1 MKKSCRA
8 SGGSFSH
15 IMGRPKPPVKE
26 RTEPAMD
33 RDTRKQAQLACQI
46 SLGLMAG
53 IFSIVPTVAAS
64 PVQDTSSSLNT
75 GATVT
80 TSGTTTTV
88 AGNQT
93 NNVVAWKDFSVA
105 SGETVHFNGSTP
117 NARDYNYLNV
127 VTGANT
133 SRIAGTIEGGNNVYI
148 VNQHGVIIDKNATV
162 NVGNLYVSTK
172 AAATD
177 ADTVKAAITNNTG
190 SAVLSAATTGTAVS
204 DVVNLGTI
212 QAGNVQVEGKNI
224 RFLDSA
230 KVKTVNGGVNTNV
243 TLNARQADTTTGTA
257 AGYVHV
263 GNETGSDAGY
273 TSSGTID
280 YYTLVNNAEGLQNIN
295 NDLTKNYMLS
305 QNIDASSISN
315 FTPIGNSTSTPF
327 TGKFDGM
334 FYEVQNLNVN
344 TSGDAGLFGDTS
356 GARIENLGVT
366 GAKVATTGGNS
377 TAAGAI
383 VGHATDTTI
392 QNVYS
397 EQLNGVGGVSGKFA
411 GGLVGYM
418 GGTSSIASS
427 YNAAPVT
434 LESSGRGG
442 GLVGRMAAG
451 SITDAY
457 NTGAVTGS
465 TANNN
470 QGIAYI
476 SGTGTVTRVYN
487 TYRGLGLLNGDNR
500 VTSGKTFYTDATDVG
515 SDAAVSIANASHIST
530 YVKSGTQTNIADNSW
545 VDSNGNAA
553 VSSDGTTNTTWRIYE
568 GQSTPLLTAFF
579 QGTTTADYSYNYFP
593 KDGGTTATS
602 TGFHLAGKTATD
614 GVTTAA
620 NEGQDITGLTYN
632 GQYLK
637 IANPTTTTDSDGN
650 LVVKTSDDAD
660 TVKGYVTFGS
670 NVVSTDSNISINT
683 EGVKNVAIDGFGAVT
698 GQSLISSGQHGY
710 NIVGGNV
717 TIDRREV
724 TVDNDLSNKRLVKTY
739 DGTKNVSS
747 SDIASLF
754 SGATT
759 SGLIDGD
766 GTVTLTF
773 TGDAE
778 FSSKNAGKRD
788 VMLNGSVTLTNTS
801 GYNNYKL
808 SDASTASFSNA
819 TVTGIIKKKALTI
832 TTNSGVNLTREY
844 NGHNTQVAESG
855 LVTDAATAANVF
867 SLDGIVQNAVD
878 DTTNETR
885 ADTVTLGLQD
895 GVTYSGDYVD
905 ASTTN
910 GTTTYTKKYNADDHQ
925 VEYAGLKL
933 DGTDA
938 DNYYLVD
945 TSGNT
950 IYQTLLTGVTD
961 ADNVTDN
968 VAVSKNLYL
977 DGGKITKKNIAINS
991 FTQPSGTGAATKAYD
1006 GDAYYDTGEGTVL
1019 HSDDIVSYTDAD
1031 NNTTYDDINFTV
1043 AKATTGDDAGHSAWF
1058 STSTTGSDGNTV
1070 TTKAKNAGTDYDIT
1084 YNVKITGDDAQ
1095 NYTLNGSDIT
1105 LNQTETAD
1113 DGTTTSY
1120 ATGAVTGKTS
1130 DRIVNSITPRIIKL
1144 GLGTT
1149 TSGIDKEYDGN
1160 NTVYVTENGAKRSAL
1175 TMADGYV
1182 AYADGTTTNTSKDDA
1197 KTGDNLYKIIDGID
1211 GENVTLDITGTY
1223 ADADGN
1229 VHVDSSGDPA
1239 AQNITY
1245 TIALSGDTNGNYA
1258 LDDSGATSTTITSSN
1273 IVGGVTQ
1280 TEAVTPTGTITPR
1293 TITASIQTPLT
1304 KTYDTLAKT
1313 YYTYNGGI
1321 GGTKLTSD
1329 NITITSGN
1337 LVNDSDKASIFTDT
1351 VMDAINASGSY
1362 GYTDADGFHESAD
1375 VLTGDNA
1382 TNATARFTGFASGS
1396 NNYKL
1401 STEPVY
1407 ADGSKITPYEI
1418 TDIDLATNT
1427 ITKVY
1432 DATSKLATSADN
1444 QNAATTAASYISGIS
1459 ATHNGQQIDLSYT
1472 VGDDDAYYIHKSD
1485 TDTGTATK
1493 NVTEANAARFLV
1505 KIDTTSPNY
1514 TIASSLLNDG
1524 KVQLD
1529 TAAGTASITPRTVLA
1544 KVKDTSEVT
1553 KTYDGFSAL
1562 DHSDATKKG
1571 DNIVTLTDVD
1581 GTSAGLLTTLDN
1593 ATNTSTGKFRTKDV
1607 AYNHTYDADGN
1618 DTGSYQ
1624 KKDIDYYVTLDN
1636 GDTTTQGNYAI
1647 YAADTYNSAA
1657 NPGTAI
1663 AYNTQSDALK
1673 GQGTITA
1680 RTLKLGF
1687 EKVKKTY
1694 TGTTSLEDGDI
1705 KTVDD
1710 DLNETNGTVGEVKSY
1725 DGLITTNEN
1734 NASDV
1739 VTATTKLSDAD
1750 GNPVSHYDTASNG
1763 SNKTVTYNVSFTG
1776 ADVGNYCLAD
1786 NAAPLIAT
1794 TDANAK
1800 SYEATS
1806 ENNVIGK
1813 KAITSEDEIKVAFGD
1828 VTKVYDGSKNVQYDH
1843 TDTNVYFDGEQGS
1856 KDAKDYITTTDDNA
1870 TGLKIGG
1877 ISIATDKYSVVNDAT
1892 YNSSGTD
1899 ASTATFHFNLDA
1911 TVLDNFDFTALSSD
1925 VVNTDT
1931 GILTKSTTGTI
1942 TAKSF
1947 DFTFT
1952 PLENHSQVYNGTTT
1966 VVDNSQTTPTASAKD
1981 LSGTISNV
1989 AGLVDNQSA
1998 SVLNLAVAGDYDTK
2012 NAGTGKT
2019 ITYGVTF
2026 NNANYQFRTKTDN
2039 TTSPATVT
2047 SYDGTGTLTGTAA
2060 AGTMKYTGT
2069 GDIEQKTLTLN
2080 VSTPL
2085 EKVYDGTADVL
2096 DRSLATVKFDGLV
2109 NGETLTPKVDSSTG
2123 TEAVNGLTGTYT
2135 SSQTETYG
2143 QDEADVEWDASAN
2156 NGQGAA
2162 TYKAFKLANI
2172 DKAFENATGTAD
2184 KANYKL
2190 ADTITNAGN
2199 TVSYA
2204 KTENLGKITPLA
2216 ITMSN
2221 VTTSWVDPITKE
2233 YDNTKAV
2240 LNPKDYLHI
2249 NVSKTLDNGTAI
2261 STELKYNLQSAE
2273 YAGKDVG
2280 SYAVTYTFDGL
2291 QATSLRNFTLGTDVT
2306 SAYAAGQT
2314 ATHTGTIT
2322 PRKIYA
2328 QFDPDQTRALTTK
2341 EYNGDNTL
2349 TGADKTQAELT
2360 SYVKYSNLL
2369 SQTDGATDDGAVVNV
2384 VTTFDDK
2391 NVAYD
2396 ADGNVTTKA
2405 LNYKLSIGG
2414 DGVNAD
2420 NYAFYDGTTA
2430 SSDTSTALT
2439 NDTLTDAT
2447 GGKITQKQLTVT
2459 GASLAEK
2466 TYDTTDTVNNPSS
2479 ITFTLDGLVSGDSGF
2494 AITSGYVTGKYK
2506 DANVTR
2512 EEQSE
2517 TGVVAGQD
2525 TQGTNYYYKGVTYS
2539 GFENA
2544 LKKMRT
2550 NDGNT
2555 IAGNYKIADTVYFD
2569 EAKQAGVIKPLAITA
2584 DAIKEKW
2591 ATSITKPYDATT
2603 TVNNPKSQL
2612 TYSATVDGTTYDIA
2626 YDLASA
2632 VYNSKDV
2639 NAANMVTYTI
2649 NGIDTTA
2656 LRNYDMGDAA
2666 RNVIL
2671 GNNGVHTLTNGQTT
2685 SDNVTHTV
2693 AITPKV
2699 IDVALAKTELADK
2712 VYDATTA
2719 VKDRTNSLII
2729 DNGKDDGNVA
2739 GEAEADK
2746 VKVVLGEDYV
2756 YGSKNV
2762 GTQTVTYTAKLE
2774 NNDKGNYT
2782 LKDGA
2787 TTDKER
2793 DEKTLDATGE
2803 ITKRTVYV
2811 DFKDGTVP
2819 TIADKEYG
2827 ETTLMNVTKDNV
2839 DDAKREVLNPGNYR
2853 PLVVA
2858 ADADDDSGI
2867 LDSDVSVNTGDIKL
2881 SYANN
2886 GNVARMSDGTV
2897 TTQTVLFDNVALK
2910 DSTTNA
2916 SGNASNYEIK
2926 YLNSDHTAKNYDG
2939 DTVLAGKGKITPK
2952 TIQLSYDNATELAKE
2967 YDGKSD
2973 ASGATYTGVGKTL
2986 QQTLEAQEANLLLLN
3001 DTLNLTVT
3009 GDFTGTAKTAAN
3021 GGTADGTATRHSNAT
3036 EGVNDGELGVKAN
3049 VSWTNG
3055 NYDVTFGATDTSKA
3069 FDADTTATVAAN
3081 GGTEPDQFKFTKGV
3095 TTTQGTIT
3103 PKTLT
3108 MAGGNASKTYTGTSD
3123 IEANLTGEDAT
3134 GNTNAPITFD
3144 GIVDHDKNANSIAD
3158 LGTAKGTFYYKGTA
3172 HTADNEVADANDNE
3186 TDNDTERDVEWTVT
3200 LTNKDYRLADD
3211 GTMTGTVTGTGVIKR
3226 AELTFASDPV
3236 QSRFGQT
3243 PTFTGTVTGWANGE
3257 GDSFDKTSVTWN
3269 TAPGTSVRGTSSAP
3283 IYGWYRYD
3291 DQTGAGTSWS
3301 YDTTKTSNGADIY
3314 ATDGVDGYRNFGN
3327 YGKNYTIVQQPGQ
3340 FTSQADRPDG
3350 LDDVLNPARRVR
3362 PDMEVY
3368 NHVTHDD
3375 VGTVIRDPKA
3385 GIEYQAGGTSLSTDG
3400 SASYAGTMTV
3410 EGAGEVV
3417 NLTQSG
3423 TTASADRVDL
3433 TNDGANYTL
3442 SGAENVPTADVT
3454 VADVTEDVASA
3465 TTTAS
3470 ATAAAGTTSA
3480 TSATNADDTTVTDD
3494 DDDAVKAAA
3503 ESSDEREAEATVE
3516 YADQAP
3522 SLFSEAITGT
3532 NVAS

>member
-1 MKKSCRA
+1 
-8 SGGSFSH
+8 
-15 IMGRPKPPVKE
+15 
-26 RTEPAMD
+26 MD

-80 TSGTTTTV
+80 TSGSTTTV

-117 NARDYNYLNV
+117 DARDYNYLNV

-148 VNQHGVIIDKNATV
+148 VNQHGVIFDEGSTV

-172 AAATD
+172 AAGNS
-177 ADTVKAAITNNTG
+177 DTVKAAINNTD
-190 SAVLSAATTGTAVS
+190 SAVLTAATTGNAVS
-204 DVVNLGTI
+204 DVVNLGTLSADVI
-212 QAGNVQVEGKNI
+212 QVEGKNI

-230 KVKTVNGGVNTNV
+230 NVLKADGVTRNTSDV
-243 TLNARQADTTTGTA
+243 TLTASGYAHVGHDATTGAST
-257 AGYVHV
+257 
-263 GNETGSDAGY
+263 TGY
-273 TSSGTID
+273 TQGSGGKAIED
-280 YYTLVNNAEGLQNIN
+280 YTLVSTLGEIG
-295 NDLTKNYMLS
+295 TTGNYMLS
-305 QNIDASSISN
+305 QDIDASKEKAQYDSA
-315 FTPIGNSTSTPF
+315 PIDSFNGNL
-327 TGKFDGM
+327 DGM
-334 FYEVQNLNVN
+334 FYEVQNLNISS
-344 TSGDAGLFGDTS
+344 SGNAALFGTTT
-356 GARIENLGVT
+356 GGRIENLGIT
-366 GAKVATTGGNS
+366 GAKISSFGAKKYAASVVGEAANTTLL
-377 TAAGAI
+377 
-383 VGHATDTTI
+383 
-392 QNVYS
+392 NVYNES
-397 EQLNGVGGVSGKFA
+397 GSVSGKLA
-411 GGLVGYM
+411 GGLVGHLQS
-418 GGTSSIASS
+418 GSTLQSS
-427 YNAAPVT
+427 YNASPVAASNT
-434 LESSGRGG
+434 GG
-442 GLVGRMAAG
+442 GLAGRIEDG
-451 SITDAY
+451 SSITDCY
-457 NTGAVTGS
+457 NSGNVTGGAKS
-465 TANNN
+465 Y
-470 QGIAYI
+470 GIGYNIGKNATI
-476 SGTGTVTRVYN
+476 TRVYN
-487 TYRGLGLLNGDNR
+487 TGSEQSGKLVYETSNVSLDHDFASS
-500 VTSGKTFYTDATDVG
+500 TSGEQ
-515 SDAAVSIANASHIST
+515 NAST
-530 YVKSGTQTNIADNSW
+530 YASW
-545 VDSNGNAA
+545 DLSD
-553 VSSDGTTNTTWRIYE
+553 DGTTNTTWRIYE
-568 GQSTPLLTAFF
+568 GQSTPYLTAFF
-579 QGTTTADYSYNYFP
+579 KGDTTATYDYNYFTES
-593 KDGGTTATS
+593 GTTATQ
-602 TGFHLAGKTATD
+602 TGLHRAGVTSAD
-614 GVTTAA
+614 GVQVVSNNGADVTV
-620 NEGQDITGLTYN
+620 TYN
-632 GQYLK
+632 GQYYK
-637 IANPTTTTDSDGN
+637 IANPTTTTDSEGN
-650 LVVKTSDDAD
+650 TVVTTSTDAD
-660 TVKGYVTFGS
+660 DVKGYVSFGS
-670 NVVSTDSNISINT
+670 NVDGTDSNITINT
-683 EGVKNVAIDGFGAVT
+683 AGLKDVKATDSTASSTSPTVT
-698 GQSLISSGQHGY
+698 KQSLISSGQHGY

-717 TIDRREV
+717 TINQRTV
-724 TVDNDLSNKRLVKTY
+724 TLSNNTKGKTITKTY
-739 DGTKNVSS
+739 DGTKDVT
-747 SDIASLF
+747 DDAITTLF
-754 SGATT
+754 SGSTVD
-759 SGLIDGD
+759 GLIEGD
-766 GTVTLTF
+766 DTVALDLSKLTASF
-773 TGDAE
+773 D
-778 FSSKNAGKRD
+778 SKNAGTRT
-788 VMLNGSVTLTNTS
+788 VSLNGTVNLKNAD
-801 GYNNYKL
+801 GKYNYTL
-808 SDASTASFSNA
+808 SDSSATFTNASVDGT
-819 TVTGIIKKKALTI
+819 IYQKKLTLSM
-832 TTNSGVNLTREY
+832 NSGINLTREY
-844 NGHNTQVAESG
+844 NGKNNSKV
-855 LVTDAATAANVF
+855 AATSDSSTGAKGGLIEDADSAQAVF
-867 SLDGIVQNAVD
+867 TLDGIIENAID
-878 DTTNETR
+878 DNDTTNTPHKDSV
-885 ADTVTLGLQD
+885 ALGFDTTKG
-895 GVTYSGDYVD
+895 YAGDYVD
-905 ASTTN
+905 ATTDADGN
-910 GTTTYTKKYNADDHQ
+910 VTYTKTGKAGKHT
-925 VEYAGLKL
+925 VEYSGLTL
-933 DGTDA
+933 TDSNSGVDA
-938 DNYYLVD
+938 SNYYLVD
-945 TSGNT
+945 SSGNI
-950 IYQTLLTGVTD
+950 IYR
-961 ADNVTDN
+961 A
-968 VAVSKNLYL
+968 AVSGANDGAITNNLYVS
-977 DGGKITKKNIAINS
+977 GGKITKKNIATDS
-991 FTQPSGTGAATKAYD
+991 FTLPSSTTGATKAYD
-1006 GDAYYDTGEGTVL
+1006 GDEYLDFDQTTTLSSG
-1019 HSDDIVSYTDAD
+1019 DIVSGDTV
-1031 NNTTYDDINFTV
+1031 NFTV
-1043 AKATTGDDAGHSAWF
+1043 TKDSNGHAAWF
-1058 STSTTGSDGNTV
+1058 STTKDGQTIAAKDVGTGYG
-1070 TTKAKNAGTDYDIT
+1070 IT
-1084 YNVKITGDDAQ
+1084 YNVEISGDDVE
-1095 NYTLNGSDIT
+1095 NYTLGGNDIT
-1105 LNQTETAD
+1105 LDA
-1113 DGTTTSY
+1113 TTKT
-1120 ATGAVTGKTS
+1120 ATGSVTGKTT
-1130 DRIVNSITPRIIKL
+1130 DGVVNSITPRIIKL

-1197 KTGDNLYKIIDGID
+1197 KTGDNLYKIIDGIN
-1211 GENVTLDITGTY
+1211 GENVTLNITGTY
-1223 ADADGN
+1223 ADTDGN
-1229 VHVDSSGDPA
+1229 VHVDSDGNPE

-1245 TIALSGDTNGNYA
+1245 TISLKGDTNGNYA
-1258 LDDSGATSTTITSSN
+1258 FDDSGATSTTISSST

-1280 TEAVTPTGTITPR
+1280 TDAVTPTGTITPR
-1293 TITASIQTPLT
+1293 TITASIGKTLT
-1304 KTYDTLAKT
+1304 KTYDTLADT
-1313 YYTYNGGI
+1313 YYLFDTNQV

-1329 NITITSGN
+1329 DITITSGE
-1337 LVNDSDKASIFTDT
+1337 LVKETDKDLIFTDD
-1351 VMDAINASGSY
+1351 VMDAVNKSGRYGYKDASG
-1362 GYTDADGFHESAD
+1362 TFHEDAN
-1375 VLTGDNA
+1375 VLSGDNA
-1382 TNATARFTGFASGS
+1382 TNATAQFTGLSSGS

-1418 TDIDLATNT
+1418 TDIDLTTNT

-1432 DATSKLATSADN
+1432 DAKTGLATSADN
-1444 QNAATTAASYISGIS
+1444 QNAATKAEDYIKSVS
-1459 ATHNGQQIDLSYT
+1459 ATHNGQQIGLTYDT

-1734 NASDV
+1734 NVSDV

-1750 GNPVSHYDTASNG
+1750 GNPVSHYDTAANG

-1925 VVNTDT
+1925 VVNTGT

-1966 VVDNSQTTPTASAKD
+1966 VVDNSQTTPTASAKN
-1981 LSGTISNV
+1981 LSSTISNV

-2026 NNANYQFRTKTDN
+2026 NNSNYQFRTKTDSS
-2039 TTSPATVT
+2039 TTPATVT
-2047 SYDGTGTLTGTAA
+2047 SYDGKGTLDGS
-2060 AGTMKYTGT
+2060 TMKYTGT

-2096 DRSLATVKFDGLV
+2096 DDSLKTVTFDGLV
-2109 NGETLTPKVDSSTG
+2109 NNETLKPAVDSSTG

-2135 SSQTETYG
+2135 SSQAETFG

-2156 NGQGAA
+2156 GGKGGA
-2162 TYKAFKLANI
+2162 TYKAFKLANV
-2172 DKAFENATGTAD
+2172 DQAFANATGTAD

-2190 ADTITNAGN
+2190 ADAITTAGN

-2204 KTENLGKITPLA
+2204 KTANLGKITPLA
-2216 ITMSN
+2216 ITTGD
-2221 VTTSWVDPITKE
+2221 VTTSWDTITKE

-2240 LNPKDYLHI
+2240 LNPENYFHI
-2249 NVSKTLDNGTAI
+2249 NVNKTLDSGSKI

-2280 SYAVTYTFDGL
+2280 TYDVTYTFDGI
-2291 QATSLRNFTLGTDVT
+2291 QPTSLRNFTLGDDVT
-2306 SAYAAGQT
+2306 NAYAPGKT
-2314 ATHTGTIT
+2314 ATSKGTIT
-2322 PRKIYA
+2322 PRTIHA
-2328 QFDPDQTRALTTK
+2328 WIGSSTANDTDRVTK
-2341 EYNGDNTL
+2341 TYDGTDAIASDL
-2349 TGADKTQAELT
+2349 
-2360 SYVKYSNLL
+2360 SSHVSSSNLL
-2369 SQTDGATDDGAVVNV
+2369 SQVKGATDDGAVLSVSAAY
-2384 VTTFDDK
+2384 DDE

-2396 ADGNVTTKA
+2396 VDDKVTTKDVI
-2405 LNYKLSIGG
+2405 YTLSIGG
-2414 DGVNAD
+2414 QDAQGNAVKAS
-2420 NYAFYDGTTA
+2420 NYAIYDQDGKNLLAT
-2430 SSDTSTALT
+2430 DTSGNSLLT
-2439 NDTLTDAT
+2439 DKDGGLINRKTLTLKDVTDAT
-2447 GGKITQKQLTVT
+2447 RADGAVAKDYDSSAAVKNLDGLT
-2459 GASLAEK
+2459 
-2466 TYDTTDTVNNPSS
+2466 Y
-2479 ITFTLDGLVSGDSGF
+2479 TLDGLVSKDRGF
-2494 AITSGYVTGKYK
+2494 ALSTTALKAKSDDGTFTGTYGTEA
-2506 DANVTR
+2506 DG
-2512 EEQSE
+2512 
-2517 TGVVAGQD
+2517 TGSNAHVNRTENTTTGAAGAD
-2525 TQGTNYYYKGVTYS
+2525 NQGNNYYYKSVYYKGLQNVLDY
-2539 GFENA
+2539 
-2544 LKKMRT
+2544 MRT
-2550 NDGNT
+2550 DEGST
-2555 IAGNYKIADTVYFD
+2555 DAGKIAGNYTIADTAYFA
-2569 EAKQAGVIKPLAITA
+2569 EAAKRGTIKPLAITSAAVRENWSAITKTYDANSHIGGDTTAEALA
-2584 DAIKEKW
+2584 DA
-2591 ATSITKPYDATT
+2591 ATKLTYNVRIGSDGTLKAATDAADETDTVIDIPYTLQSAEYYDAVNGNLQKDQGKNLMAKYVITDFAATALDDFDMGDDVKNTVVDTHWKTGDATT
-2603 TVNNPKSQL
+2603 
-2612 TYSATVDGTTYDIA
+2612 DI
-2626 YDLASA
+2626 S
-2632 VYNSKDV
+2632 
-2639 NAANMVTYTI
+2639 
-2649 NGIDTTA
+2649 
-2656 LRNYDMGDAA
+2656 
-2666 RNVIL
+2666 
-2671 GNNGVHTLTNGQTT
+2671 
-2685 SDNVTHTV
+2685 
-2693 AITPKV
+2693 ITPKV

-2827 ETTLMNVTKDNV
+2827 ETTLTNVTKDNV

-2886 GNVARMSDGTV
+2886 GNVARTSDGTV

-2967 YDGKSD
+2967 YDGTSD
-2973 ASGATYTGVGKTL
+2973 ASGATYVGLSKTL
-2986 QQTLEAQEANLLLLN
+2986 QQTLEAQEARLLLPT

-3009 GDFTGTAKTAAN
+3009 GDYTGTAETEAN
-3021 GGTADGTATRHSNAT
+3021 GGTKNGAANIHSNKT
-3036 EGVNDGELGVKAN
+3036 EGVDDGKLGVDAS
-3049 VSWTNG
+3049 VTWTNG
-3055 NYDVTFGATDTSKA
+3055 NYDVTFDATDASKD
-3069 FDADTTATVAAN
+3069 FNVDTTATVAPN
-3081 GGTEPDQFKFTKGV
+3081 GGTEPDQFTFTKGV

-3172 HTADNEVADANDNE
+3172 HTADNEVADANDKE

-3200 LTNKDYRLADD
+3200 LTNEDYRLADD
-3211 GTMTGTVTGTGVIKR
+3211 GTMTGTVTGTGIIKR

-3243 PTFTGTVTGWANGE
+3243 PAFTGTVTGWANGE

-3385 GIEYQAGGTSLSTDG
+3385 GIEYEAGGTSLQTDG
-3400 SASYAGTMTV
+3400 SASYNGTMTV

-3423 TTASADRVDL
+3423 TAASADRVDL
-3433 TNDGANYTL
+3433 TNGSANYTL

-3454 VADVTEDVASA
+3454 VADVTEDVASEA
-3465 TTTAS
+3465 NTAS
-3470 ATAAAGTTSA
+3470 ATAAAGA
-3480 TSATNADDTTVTDD
+3480 TSAASTTGADDTTVTDD